1 MREVFYTLTFSTNLS
16 SFSMACRVKFL
27 NASWYVG
34 ECQLA
39 YLTRPNCSGIGRSRK
54 VVWDAAEDIGTDQK
68 ASLNSENSLDLL
80 PHTLLCNSNK
90 FFFLMKCVK
99 FSFYVRQTTNFHEFW
114 IMWGHLPLMPLPLL
128 GSVSVL
134 W

>member
-1 MREVFYTLTFSTNLS
+1 
-16 SFSMACRVKFL
+16 MACRVKFL

-80 PHTLLCNSNK
+80 PHCCAILIKVFFSNEMCEVFILCETNY
-90 FFFLMKCVK
+90 K
-99 FSFYVRQTTNFHEFW
+99 FS
-114 IMWGHLPLMPLPLL
+114 
-128 GSVSVL
+128 
-134 W
+134 